1 MTQAASDRQ
10 RRYSA
15 LDYPLRSGH
24 YSDKQIT
31 GLRALSALDAED
43 LVGGHDAP
51 AVHPLPVGAGRDH
64 RRNDGRH
71 SRRSAALLQ
80 ARQEPAG
87 SLARDYAIPEI
98 IFKPRR
104 WLALLPVLVI
114 TAGSYYLHGTG
125 TLQRI
130 IADVTPESKSFSL
143 DDALPLLATWM
154 TTLTFVVV
162 QLVLA
167 WSQKPVKVN
176 PRQQAV
182 LDRLRVTVVIPCY
195 NEDPQILDRTIV
207 SLVRQTRLPDHI
219 EVVDDGSTVDYSAVR
234 DYWLAQ
240 QVPSVRFTWVRQ
252 RNAGKK
258 HAQAVTFTSDHDAD
272 IFVTIDSDSALDR
285 RAINEGLKPF
295 ADKRVVSVAGLE
307 TAINIDRNLLTRAIG
322 HRSLVFQ
329 LFAMSAQSVAR
340 GSVLINPGA
349 FSLYRAP
356 LIRKI
361 LPSYLGET
369 FFGVPVTLGDD
380 TALTLYALL
389 HGRAVHQP
397 SAVSL
402 PVYPETVA
410 HHLRQWTRWMRAST
424 IRMLWR
430 MRYLP
435 VLSYGWIF
443 TVYTIGSFLFSVA
456 ITIAIPLVWPASE
469 KLLLASIAA
478 MVIWPLSISLRLG
491 TVRRSDQGV
500 FSRLFGI
507 ALLPV
512 AALWYVL
519 VLRQIRF
526 YGIATCWRQG
536 WVTRQHV
543 EVRLDGR
550 HGPVPGHAPSAD
562 AAAERGQPVPHVAL
576 FEGRAGNPRG
586 ARDPRVVRE
595 SSGAR
600 YPRAVPDRGDRYANG
615 SQNGWQPQSA
625 AAARGRGA
633 NHGLDRGGPGQMPA
647 HYQPGLRES
656 RLDRGS
662 WEPMPA
668 QDPRFRNQRPAL
680 EAGDVRSRGNG
691 FDPRGYQDQ
700 RLPINAPDRWARQDR
715 ISRGPRENLDSP
727 TRGPQPHRDP
737 RGSMPPHDRQAGR
750 APYDGRVIPGADVRR
765 SRYVPGARDDR
776 QVRDRYS
783 ALRDLSVQDRR
794 LGPDGRR
801 PADPRQVPGDP
812 RNLPADPQRG
822 LEPRRSPDTR
832 PGRIGQSR
840 PQPRFARN
848 QLPAEIQENALNP
861 AGVHQDWAALEQ
873 RAWQDAHDHD
883 GSYTKE
889 YRQ

>member
-1 MTQAASDRQ
+1 MTQPASAGQRRHLDLDGHPRSGYYMDRQ
-10 RRYSA
+10 VA
-15 LDYPLRSGH
+15 
-24 YSDKQIT
+24 
-31 GLRALSALDAED
+31 GLRVLSALGADD
-43 LVGGHDAP
+43 LVGGRNAS
-51 AVHPLPVGAGRDH
+51 AVHPLPVRPDRDN
-64 RRNDGRH
+64 RRNDRRH
-71 SRRSAALLQ
+71 SRRGAAVLQ

-114 TAGSYYLHGTG
+114 TAGSYYLHDTG
-125 TLQRI
+125 SLQRI
-130 IADVTPESKSFSL
+130 IADRT
-143 DDALPLLATWM
+143 LLATWL
-154 TTLTFVVV
+154 TTLAFIVI

-167 WSQKPVKVN
+167 WWQKPVKVN
-176 PRQQAV
+176 ARQQAL

-207 SLVRQTRLPDHI
+207 SLFRQTRLPDHI
-219 EVVDDGSTVDYSAVR
+219 EVVDDGSTVDYSPVR
-234 DYWLAQ
+234 DYWLAE
-240 QVPSVRFTWVRQ
+240 PMPGVRFTWVRQ

-295 ADKRVVSVAGLE
+295 ADQRVVSVAGLE

-361 LPSYLGET
+361 VPSYLGET

-402 PVYPETVA
+402 PVYPETLE

-430 MRYLP
+430 LRYLP

-443 TVYTIGSFLFSVA
+443 TVYTIASFLLSVA
-456 ITIAIPLVWPASE
+456 ISIAIPLVWPASE

-478 MVIWPLSISLRLG
+478 MVIWPLAISLRLA
-491 TVRRSDQGV
+491 TVRRSDQGLL
-500 FSRLFGI
+500 SRLFGI

-526 YGIATCWRQG
+526 YGIATCWRQN

-543 EVRLDGR
+543 EVRLDGS
-550 HGPVPGHAPSAD
+550 HEPVSRNAPPAD
-562 AAAERGQPVPHVAL
+562 AAGPGHPVPHVS
-576 FEGRAGNPRG
+576 FYEGHAGDPRRGRDPQFRGSEVVHDPQLLRERGDARYSPAFRDRGAPGRRVASSGGDGQNVRPLPRWAGDVPAARLRPAGPRAGRRDQQPVHPQAGRG
-586 ARDPRVVRE
+586 E
-595 SSGAR
+595 L
-600 YPRAVPDRGDRYANG
+600 YANG
-615 SQNGWQPQSA
+615 AP
-625 AAARGRGA
+625 GRG
-633 NHGLDRGGPGQMPA
+633 
-647 HYQPGLRES
+647 
-656 RLDRGS
+656 
-662 WEPMPA
+662 
-668 QDPRFRNQRPAL
+668 
-680 EAGDVRSRGNG
+680 RGNG
-691 FDPRGYQDQ
+691 FDPRGYQNQ
-700 RLPINAPDRWARQDR
+700 RPPADTPDRRAGQDR
-715 ISRGPRENLDSP
+715 IA
-727 TRGPQPHRDP
+727 RDP
-737 RGSMPPHDRQAGR
+737 RVVDPRARGSQPPRDPRSSIPRPALQQGRSAYDRRLASGAEHD
-750 APYDGRVIPGADVRR
+750 PG
-765 SRYVPGARDDR
+765 RYVPGSRDNR
-776 QVRDRYS
+776 QPGDGYGAPRGLS
-783 ALRDLSVQDRR
+783 AQDQS
-794 LGPDGRR
+794 LGPGRRR
-801 PADPRQVPGDP
+801 PAAPQHMPGEPRSEPAYPQPGPDPRRLRDTQFG
-812 RNLPADPQRG
+812 RN
-822 LEPRRSPDTR
+822 
-832 PGRIGQSR
+832 GQSQA
-840 PQPRFARN
+840 QPRFARN
-848 QLPAEIQENALNP
+848 QLPAQNQGNP
-861 AGVHQDWAALEQ
+861 RSPSDVDQDWAALRQ
-873 RAWQDAHDHD
+873 WAGQDAHDYD
-883 GSYTKE
+883 GGYTEE